1 MASRETHNACRIL
14 ALDNIRA
21 EAERVAYAT
30 GPAEFR
36 AWAVTK
42 MEPVDLEQ
50 FCPPDDVDWTEVHTR
65 FVTGYYAAGTDA
77 PE

>member
-1 MASRETHNACRIL
+1 VTSRETHNACRIL

-42 MEPVDLEQ
+42 MEPVDLAQ
-50 FCPPDDVDWTEVHTR
+50 FCPPDGVDWNEVHNR
-65 FVTGYYAAGTDA
+65 FVTGYYG
-77 PE
+77 EGE